1 MGLEIERKFLVKN
14 NTYLKYAL
22 SEIKIKQGYISR
34 NIDSTVRV
42 RIKDNSAF
50 LTIKTKNHGSLRHEY
65 EYAIPTTDALELISI
80 CNGLIIDKTRYI
92 VPFEGFIWEIDVFH
106 GKLEGIVVAEIEL
119 SDTSQSFPL
128 PPFIGEE
135 VTGKPEYYNSNMHL
149 LLTT

>member
-34 NIDSTVRV
+34 NVDSTVRV

-50 LTIKTKNHGSLRHEY
+50 LTIKTKNHGCLRHEY

-80 CNGLIIDKTRYI
+80 CDGLIIDKTRYI

-119 SDTSQSFPL
+119 SDASQSFPL